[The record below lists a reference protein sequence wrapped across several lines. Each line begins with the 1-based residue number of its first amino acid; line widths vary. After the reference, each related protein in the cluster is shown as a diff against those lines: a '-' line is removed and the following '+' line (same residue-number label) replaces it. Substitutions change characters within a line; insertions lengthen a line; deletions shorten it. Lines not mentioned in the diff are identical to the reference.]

1 MNMKIAIIDDGVNI
15 SDLYFDKIEQNLM
28 IDDGLEV
35 YERKNESNKISHGT
49 ICAAIIK
56 KYSKEARI
64 ISIKILDEVTRK
76 GNVNKL
82 CRAIEWCLENDIKII
97 NLSNGSIYYGDF
109 EKLRNVCNK
118 AFDRRT
124 YIIAAK
130 NNNGMF
136 TIPACLPNVLGVKC
150 ENKSIMNRYFTN
162 RYKGIHMQK
171 KVYDGIEFLVNSI
184 HKLTKKN
191 REIYITE
198 RCNSYANAYFT
209 SCVYDVLE
217 KFRNSNF
224 NNKSRNEFNF
234 IKKEI
239 VGNAFYNRE
248 WCNILRDVS
257 YLTYGYILDMSNN
270 IFDNYLFFDFKY
282 LNDYLELTKI
292 EDNQFDLIIVFDN
305 YNKSEMKNIQNSIN
319 SKREYIRSV
328 VLCGNVPNKI
338 RRFLNRNNI
347 MFWCEK
353 TYNELEIKKQSGKI
367 KIPIIFFSGNE
378 KNVIGTINKVENLFH
393 SDEYYA
399 IKVSNYDFSYLYGF
413 NYFSNGKKYYNYLRN
428 IEYKYSPDIILSAI
442 NYNKIK
448 EEGDIVVKVD
458 DNCQYEIIIEK
469 NGVCKKIY
477 TIDVCE
483 MYKSL
488 LNYYSV

>member
-1 MNMKIAIIDDGVNI
+1 MKIAIIDDGVNI
-15 SDLYFDKIEQNLM
+15 SDLYFGEIEQNLI
-28 IDDGLEV
+28 IDNNLEV
-35 YERKNESNKISHGT
+35 CVRKDKSDKISHGT
-49 ICAAIIK
+49 TCAAIIK
-56 KYSKEARI
+56 KYAKEASV
-64 ISIKILDEVTRK
+64 ISIKILDQVTRM
-76 GNVNKL
+76 GSVNKL
-82 CRAIEWCLENDIKII
+82 CRAIEWCLENEINII

-118 AFDRRT
+118 AFDKGA

-150 ENKSIMNRYFTN
+150 ENKSIMNRYFNN

-171 KVYDGIEFLVNSI
+171 KAYNEIEFSVNSI

-191 REIYITE
+191 GDVYITQ

-209 SCVYDVLE
+209 SCVHNILNEYE
-217 KFRNSNF
+217 NYNFYSKPKIKFNLV
-224 NNKSRNEFNF
+224 KQA
-234 IKKEI
+234 IIGK
-239 VGNAFYNRE
+239 GFYNRE
-248 WCNILRDVS
+248 WCNILRDVR
-257 YLTYGYILDMSNN
+257 YLTHCYIWDASRK
-270 IFDNYLFFDFKY
+270 IFNNYLFFDFKY
-282 LNDYLELTKI
+282 VDTYLEFMKI
-292 EDNQFDLIIVFDN
+292 DDNQFDIIIVFNN
-305 YNKSEMKNIQNSIN
+305 YNKNEVKNIQDSIN

-338 RRFLNRNNI
+338 KRFLNKNNI

-353 TYNELEIKKQSGKI
+353 TYNELEIKKQKGKVN
-367 KIPIIFFSGNE
+367 IPIIFFSGNE
-378 KNVIGTINKVENLFH
+378 KNVIGTINKIENLFYL
-393 SDEYYA
+393 DGYYV

-413 NYFSNGKKYYNYLRN
+413 NYFSEGKEYYNYLKS
-428 IEYKYSPDIILSAI
+428 IESKYSPDIIISAI

-448 EEGDIVVKVD
+448 GEGDIIVKVD
-458 DNCQYEIIIEK
+458 DNCQYEIIVEK